1 MVQLKLWRDNMV
13 YMMSYYGILFLIL
26 GIAVFLFIMAG
37 SRKIRN
43 KNLSFV
49 MIGLGINILTSPVA
63 LFIGGMATDSPY
75 STVFDFWKGFL
86 FIQGIPLFLLLIA
99 FIWWSIRP
107 PKVNI
112 QTSIEKGLEQNMKST
127 KKKTTRGRTI
137 TALRILIPIILVVGC
152 FSYILYLYD
161 VTLKKSHSP
170 NNINTIKVV
179 KIDSDTSHGSSP
191 VRIKYGLWEHFD
203 TNIANDGERLDSS
216 NVTIDWKNDYEAT
229 ITLRSKESVPEVVEF
244 NISNKSNGSVF
255 KKVQKVVSSFT
266 FQKSESP
273 SLINIIELRET
284 IKSKGPSPS
293 STVRIYYGERGSIL
307 KKYKEVTL
315 KEMYTTENFKITW
328 RNDEQ
333 VQVQVLE
340 ENVVTATIVID
351 LSK

>member
-1 MVQLKLWRDNMV
+1 MV
-13 YMMSYYGILFLIL
+13 YMMFYYGILFLIL
-26 GIAVFLFIMAG
+26 GIAVFLFIMGG

-49 MIGLGINILTSPVA
+49 LIGLGINILASPMA
-63 LFIGGMATDSPY
+63 LFIGVMATDSPY
-75 STVFDFWKGFL
+75 STRLDFWKGFF

-99 FIWWSIRP
+99 FIWWLIRP
-107 PKVNI
+107 PKVTV
-112 QTSIEKGLEQNMKST
+112 QTGIEKELEQNSKST
-127 KKKTTRGRTI
+127 KKKTIRSRPI
-137 TALRILIPIILVVGC
+137 TALRIVISIIFVVGC

-170 NNINTIKVV
+170 NSINTIKVV
-179 KIDSDTSHGSSP
+179 KIDSDSSHGSSP

-203 TNIANDGERLDSS
+203 TSIANDGERLDSS
-216 NVTIDWKNDYEAT
+216 NVSVAWKNDYEAT
-229 ITLRSKESVPEVVEF
+229 ITLHGKDTVPEVVEF

-273 SLINIIELRET
+273 NLINIIELRET

-293 STVRIYYGERGSIL
+293 STVRIYYGKRGSIL
-307 KKYKEVTL
+307 ENYKEVTL
-315 KEMYTTENFKITW
+315 KEMYTTDNFNINW

-333 VQVQVLE
+333 VQVEVLE
-340 ENVVTATIVID
+340 EKVVTATIVID

>member
-13 YMMSYYGILFLIL
+13 YMMFYYGILFLIL
-26 GIAVFLFIMAG
+26 GIAIFLFIMAG

-99 FIWWSIRP
+99 FIWWFIRP

-161 VTLKKSHSP
+161 VTLKKV
-170 NNINTIKVV
+170 IL
-179 KIDSDTSHGSSP
+179 
-191 VRIKYGLWEHFD
+191 RI
-203 TNIANDGERLDSS
+203 I
-216 NVTIDWKNDYEAT
+216 
-229 ITLRSKESVPEVVEF
+229 
-244 NISNKSNGSVF
+244 
-255 KKVQKVVSSFT
+255 
-266 FQKSESP
+266 
-273 SLINIIELRET
+273 
-284 IKSKGPSPS
+284 
-293 STVRIYYGERGSIL
+293 
-307 KKYKEVTL
+307 
-315 KEMYTTENFKITW
+315 
-328 RNDEQ
+328 
-333 VQVQVLE
+333 
-340 ENVVTATIVID
+340 
-351 LSK
+351 